1 MTHYLRNNGKTIVDV
16 ETTETDLRCVVV
28 IIHYSR
34 MLLDAYE
41 HRRDEIIADFH
52 ALQELR
58 GEWHE
63 GGREKETP
71 REFVA
76 RRLRYIGLKWGL
88 QYSTD

>member
-16 ETTETDLRCVVV
+16 ETTKTDLHSVVV
-28 IIHYSR
+28 ISHYSE
-34 MLLDAYE
+34 LLLSTHEDGA
-41 HRRDEIIADFH
+41 DEFIADFH

-76 RRLRYIGLKWGL
+76 RRLRCIGLKWGL